1 MPPSRVVGL
10 AANAAVAS
18 AVAALAVAALAG
30 CASQVGTAGTGS
42 AAPSAPIV
50 VGSISPASA
59 QPCVGDSLAFA
70 EGDRLSPETGE
81 HPFSITVTNRGAVD
95 CWLSGYPQIRLID
108 ASGQP
113 LPMDY
118 LDGGGY
124 VTDTPPPVVLL
135 RPGREGAFV
144 FAKYRCDLGG
154 EQPATHVTVAL
165 PGSSTFSPVTV
176 PDGEQVSEY
185 CGPNDPG
192 DSVDISP
199 FEPDID
205 SAVFHEPAPPPAS
218 SPPPSPHS
226 GKGPGR

>member
-1 MPPSRVVGL
+1 MQRSRVVAL
-10 AANAAVAS
+10 AVNATVAG
-18 AVAALAVAALAG
+18 ALAVAG
-30 CASQVGTAGTGS
+30 CASHVDPAGAGS
-42 AAPSAPIV
+42 TTPSAPIV
-50 VGSISPASA
+50 DGSLSPASG
-59 QPCVGDSLAFA
+59 QPCAGDSLAFA

-108 ASGQP
+108 ARGQP
-113 LPMDY
+113 LPMAY
-118 LDGGGY
+118 FDGGGY
-124 VTDTPPPVVLL
+124 VTDAPPPVVLL

-165 PGSSTFSPVTV
+165 PGSSTFSPVAV

-192 DSVDISP
+192 DGVDISP
-199 FEPDID
+199 FEPDIY
-205 SAVFHEPAPPPAS
+205 SALFQGSAPPPAS
-218 SPPPSPHS
+218 SPPPLSPPS
-226 GKGPGR
+226 SPQPPGRS